1 MQWKIFQFVPSRYIS
16 QMTNRHESM
25 YTSPNDSI
33 QSLIIVIIITLYIQL
48 SILPINI
55 LFDMMSSVM
64 WSKKRFPL
72 RKNFKVLLSIK
83 FFFPLFPFP
92 MRDSCVRECASA
104 IPLHPPQSLGRRTLR
119 FCRTHTIFL
128 PIVNEILS
136 TFARIFYKL

>member
-83 FFFPLFPFP
+83 FFFLSFPSQWEIPVWESVRVQFP
-92 MRDSCVRECASA
+92 YIHCNRWAGAHWDFVAP
-104 IPLHPPQSLGRRTLR
+104 IQF
-119 FCRTHTIFL
+119 FC
-128 PIVNEILS
+128 P
-136 TFARIFYKL
+136 